1 MECQDEAM
9 DNVGRVQD
17 IKDGA
22 PGRQP
27 VCLWTVIGV
36 VFAEAER
43 EVGRGGEYRSFYGSE
58 HHGNAVV
65 DAIVYHCL

>member
-1 MECQDEAM
+1 M
-9 DNVGRVQD
+9 NNIGKVQS

-22 PGRQP
+22 LGRQP

-36 VFAEAER
+36 VFAGAER
-43 EVGRGGEYRSFYGSE
+43 EVDREVGCHSFDGSE

-65 DAIVYHCL
+65 DVIVCHCL

>member
-1 MECQDEAM
+1 V
-9 DNVGRVQD
+9 DNVGKVQG

-36 VFAEAER
+36 VFAGAER
-43 EVGRGGEYRSFYGSE
+43 EVEREVECHSFDASE
-58 HHGNAVV
+58 RHGNAVV
-65 DAIVYHCL
+65 DVIVCHCL